1 MIGRNFTNYPYYQL
15 LRFSF
20 YQKRKKE
27 RKETTTKENI
37 LTVWLWI
44 LYSFSYKQ
52 TLIDNTDTVCTY
64 PQCVFTHSRI
74 RFRHITHGHI
84 DHGHTST
91 DAHAHT
97 QTTLVAQTQTHRL
110 MYRHVWRGPSCCG
123 RSVRLTVSE
132 KGPKES
138 IVAEKDPKESQR
150 CPWQG
155 RTAWGSPW
163 WHCQLLFSSSLL

>member
-20 YQKRKKE
+20 YQKKKE
-27 RKETTTKENI
+27 RKETTTTKENI

-74 RFRHITHGHI
+74 QLQTHYTWTHRSRTYKYRCTCT
-84 DHGHTST
+84 HTDYTSST
-91 DAHAHT
+91 DTDT
-97 QTTLVAQTQTHRL
+97 QTYVQTCRG
-110 MYRHVWRGPSCCG
+110 GPSCCG
-123 RSVRLTVSE
+123 RSVRLT
-132 KGPKES
+132 
-138 IVAEKDPKESQR
+138 VAEKDPKESQR